1 MKGEKKERFLNQLVV
16 VLFFTGIGWL
26 MVSLMHVL

>member
-1 MKGEKKERFLNQLVV
+1 VKDEKKERFLNELVV

-26 MVSLMHVL
+26 MISLMHVL